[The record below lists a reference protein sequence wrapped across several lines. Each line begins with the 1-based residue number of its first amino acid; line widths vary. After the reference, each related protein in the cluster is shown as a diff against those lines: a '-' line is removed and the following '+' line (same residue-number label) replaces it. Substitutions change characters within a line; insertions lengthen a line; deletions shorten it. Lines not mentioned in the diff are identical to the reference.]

1 MNNKKIIFGIVL
13 FLAICFL
20 AFTFANPLE
29 QGDGNGTL
37 IENGGNSANSSDK
50 TDDGTIVKS
59 ISFSSTVKTKIAEGE
74 SVNLGATVFP
84 STAVDK
90 SLTYSSSNTSVLK
103 VDQNGVV
110 TGVGKGTATITV
122 TSGNGKTNTITFTV
136 GEDTTV
142 ADNNNTNNN
151 SNNNGIAVRP
161 SYPVGGNTSNGNGTT
176 GGGNS
181 NGSNSGNNSD
191 NTNNGGNSGNN
202 GGSTKPPVTN
212 PEIPVTSI
220 NINKDGFVDKLIIG
234 QSTKISAS
242 AQPSNATDRNITY
255 KSSNESVAIVDQNGN
270 ITTKGAGVVTITATS
285 SNGVSES
292 VNLVVIG
299 IGSSKVSVIQSD
311 GNISNFSSNVIG
323 DIIKISGHLD
333 TNDSGIMVS
342 ITVPEGL
349 GLNDLN
355 IKNSIVKNDFSNSSL
370 IKFTDNTANSGSVS
384 LRLIINKET
393 LEYNKELSGT
403 SQIYYSIDW
412 LGNGNSVTYKF
423 DFSGVNVD

>member
-1 MNNKKIIFGIVL
+1 M
-13 FLAICFL
+13 
-20 AFTFANPLE
+20 
-29 QGDGNGTL
+29 
-37 IENGGNSANSSDK
+37 
-50 TDDGTIVKS
+50 
-59 ISFSSTVKTKIAEGE
+59 
-74 SVNLGATVFP
+74 
-84 STAVDK
+84 
-90 SLTYSSSNTSVLK
+90 
-103 VDQNGVV
+103 
-110 TGVGKGTATITV
+110 
-122 TSGNGKTNTITFTV
+122 
-136 GEDTTV
+136 
-142 ADNNNTNNN
+142 
-151 SNNNGIAVRP
+151 
-161 SYPVGGNTSNGNGTT
+161 
-176 GGGNS
+176 
-181 NGSNSGNNSD
+181 
-191 NTNNGGNSGNN
+191 
-202 GGSTKPPVTN
+202 
-212 PEIPVTSI
+212 
-220 NINKDGFVDKLIIG
+220 DKLIIG

-292 VNLVVIG
+292 VSLVVIG

>member
-29 QGDGNGTL
+29 QGNGTL
-37 IENGGNSANSSDK
+37 IENGGTPSNSNDK
-50 TDDGTIVKS
+50 TDDGTLVKS
-59 ISFSSTVKTKIAEGE
+59 ISFSSSLKTKIAEGE
-74 SVNLGATVFP
+74 SVSLGATVFP
-84 STAVDK
+84 STALDK

-103 VDQNGVV
+103 VDQSGVV

-122 TSGNGKTNTITFTV
+122 TASNGKTNTITFVV
-136 GEDTTV
+136 GDDSTV
-142 ADNNNTNNN
+142 ADNGNNN
-151 SNNNGIAVRP
+151 SNNGTVVRP
-161 SYPVGGNTSNGNGTT
+161 EYPVNGGNAGNSGNNNGGNTS
-176 GGGNS
+176 
-181 NGSNSGNNSD
+181 
-191 NTNNGGNSGNN
+191 NGGNSGNN
-202 GGSTKPPVTN
+202 GGSTQPPITN
-212 PEIPVTSI
+212 PEVPVTSI
-220 NINKDGFVDKLIIG
+220 NINKGNFVDKLVVG

-242 AQPSNATDRNITY
+242 VQPSNATNSTITY
-255 KSSNESVAIVDQNGN
+255 KSSNESVAVVDQYGN

-285 SNGVSES
+285 NNGISES
-292 VNLVVIG
+292 VSLVVIG

-311 GNISNFSSNVIG
+311 SNISNFNSSVIG
-323 DIIKISGHLD
+323 DIIKISGNLNA
-333 TNDSGIMVS
+333 NDSGIMVS

-349 GLNDLN
+349 DFSDLN

-370 IKFTDNTANSGSVS
+370 IKFIDSTANSGNVS
-384 LRLIINKET
+384 LLLVINKET

-423 DFSGVNVD
+423 DFSGVAVD